1 LRLDNN
7 FDVDVNIN
15 VNISIDIDDLSL
27 PALPPPQPSYRRT
40 FDPFS
45 SQNAVLVSY
54 PPPFRAP
61 RAHILTR
68 LQRLRKHWGR
78 TKDIIRLVD
87 QSMFPLKM
95 DARQTG
101 ECAEK
106 GEKGN
111 VQAGRNTICR
121 TIFELRRS
129 RRRRRKRRRG
139 ERRRRRREVE
149 KDYRTHVRSIGRMGW
164 IQHMGSM
171 GGHHGRKLGFH
182 LDFAARRTADP

>member
-1 LRLDNN
+1 VSLVPASSHPLVCLGLDHN

-27 PALPPPQPSYRRT
+27 PALPHPQPSYHRT

-45 SQNAVLVSY
+45 SQNGSPGILPAAIPGSSSTY
-54 PPPFRAP
+54 SHSAP
-61 RAHILTR
+61 EAEEALGTDEGHNTTSRP
-68 LQRLRKHWGR
+68 
-78 TKDIIRLVD
+78 VD

-111 VQAGRNTICR
+111 VQAGRNVICR

-129 RRRRRKRRRG
+129 
-139 ERRRRRREVE
+139 
-149 KDYRTHVRSIGRMGW
+149 
-164 IQHMGSM
+164 
-171 GGHHGRKLGFH
+171 
-182 LDFAARRTADP
+182 